1 MPAKEIRV
9 VMTGVPGSP
18 WYARHFLDSDASPSA
33 QGAMDAVAAFW
44 GGIASQISSGV
55 TITAEPEVPEYTLP
69 DTVVSVGTA
78 TPFTI
83 TTGGGANPVPRAA
96 QVSVRWQTNTF
107 RGNRRILGHTYIPY
121 VSEESN
127 VAGGTVAI
135 EYRNQVAGAAADL
148 IEAGLVIASR
158 VSNAF
163 APVTNPF
170 VGSEW
175 AVLRSRRD

>member
-1 MPAKEIRV
+1 MPAAEIRV
-9 VMTGVPGSP
+9 VMTGVAGSP
-18 WYARHFLDSDASPSA
+18 WYARHFIDDSVTVSA

-44 GGIASQISSGV
+44 TGVASQISSGV
-55 TITAEPEVPEYTLP
+55 TITAEPEVPTYSVP
-69 DTVVSVGTA
+69 DSVVSVGTA

-83 TTGGGANPVPRAA
+83 NTLGGANPVPRAA

-127 VAGGTVAI
+127 VSGGVVSV
-135 EYRNQVAGAAADL
+135 EYRSQVAGAAGDL
-148 IEAGLVIASR
+148 IDAGLVIASR
-158 VSNAF
+158 ASNAF
-163 APVTNPF
+163 APVTSPF

-175 AVLRSRRD
+175 AILRSRRD